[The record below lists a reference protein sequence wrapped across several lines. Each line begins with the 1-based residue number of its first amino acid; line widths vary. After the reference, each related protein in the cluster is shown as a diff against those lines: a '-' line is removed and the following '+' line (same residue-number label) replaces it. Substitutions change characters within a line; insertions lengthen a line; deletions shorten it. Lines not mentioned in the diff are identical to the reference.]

1 VRLELIPRRPGTARP
16 SPADVATGR
25 RLPCRH
31 RSAWL
36 MAPCGCLDGSCRRP
50 PPLAPTATR
59 RFAVGGKY
67 PPDVVLLDQR
77 MPGLSGLET
86 AEVILREK
94 PNQAVIL
101 FTAFLD
107 PAVR

>member
-1 VRLELIPRRPGTARP
+1 
-16 SPADVATGR
+16 
-25 RLPCRH
+25 
-31 RSAWL
+31 

-107 PAVR
+107 PAVRQSAERLGV

>member
-1 VRLELIPRRPGTARP
+1 
-16 SPADVATGR
+16 
-25 RLPCRH
+25 
-31 RSAWL
+31 
-36 MAPCGCLDGSCRRP
+36 M
-50 PPLAPTATR
+50 
-59 RFAVGGKY
+59 
-67 PPDVVLLDQR
+67 VLLDQR